1 VIEKMEKKL
10 NWWNDPL
17 FVGLSSLCL
26 FVIICFLIIGVTT
39 HVDLTKSKSSESSFD
54 NVCEDTDNGRRMY
67 REGVRSGN
75 EDSPVYRDCKLYYDS
90 FIKPQLSSSERGL
103 IPESCFCSGYNSVP
117 KSY

>member
-1 VIEKMEKKL
+1 MEKISSSKL
-10 NWWNDPL
+10 WTT
-17 FVGLSSLCL
+17 F
-26 FVIICFLIIGVTT
+26 IIGIFFTLFGCGNGKT
-39 HVDLTKSKSSESSFD
+39 SFGSSESTTG

-75 EDSPVYRDCKLYYDS
+75 EDSQVYRDCQSYYDS

-103 IPESCFCSGYNSVP
+103 IPESCFCNGYNSVP